1 MNKTIMGIAIA
12 LIVVLAVGS
21 VYAYQ
26 YQSKGNMGN
35 MNVDKDAAENAIE
48 AGEYSAWKALHIGTN
63 GKMVG
68 LINENNFYLL
78 KEMHE
83 AKEAG
88 NMDRVWEI
96 KNELGFQ
103 KGSGNGMY
111 QETGKG
117 QGNGGNCPYA

>member
-1 MNKTIMGIAIA
+1 MNKTIMGMAIA

-21 VYAYQ
+21 VYAYRGMNAG
-26 YQSKGNMGN
+26 SGFNG
-35 MNVDKDAAENAIE
+35 NVDKDAAEKAIE
-48 AGEYSAWKALHIGTN
+48 AGDYSAWKALHIGTN

-78 KEMHE
+78 KEMYE

-103 KGSGNGMY
+103 KGSGNGMH
-111 QETGKG
+111 QGIGKG